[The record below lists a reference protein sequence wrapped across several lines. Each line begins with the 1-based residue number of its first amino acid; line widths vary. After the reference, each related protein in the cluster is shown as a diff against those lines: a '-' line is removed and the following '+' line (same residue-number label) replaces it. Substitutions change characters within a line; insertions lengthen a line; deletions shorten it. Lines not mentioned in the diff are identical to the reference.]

1 MDNNTDPILTTKDN
15 YVKYTVKDSV
25 FSDLFKDKK
34 YLLKL
39 YRTLHPEDVTATAQ
53 DIRNITIKNVL
64 VDDLYND
71 LGFQMRDQFI
81 ILVEAQSTW
90 TSNILIRALIYLVY
104 SYKEY
109 FERSEQN
116 LYSSKKAS
124 LPRPELYV
132 IYTGE
137 RGDKSDEIV
146 LSQEYFEGM
155 DSALEVRVKVIYE
168 KDTEDIIN
176 QYILFS
182 KIYNKCR
189 TKYGRTRT
197 AITETIR
204 ICKDKNILKE
214 YLKSRE
220 KEVISIMMF
229 LYDDEAIG
237 RAYISSVKRETA
249 EKVAKETAENTVMC
263 LLGKGKLSV
272 EEIADCVDLPSEEV
286 KRLAREYN
294 NNLGEE

>member
-1 MDNNTDPILTTKDN
+1 MGNNTDSVLTTKDN
-15 YVKYTVKDSV
+15 VKYTIKDSV

-39 YRTLHPEDVTATAQ
+39 YQTLHPEDVTATVQ
-53 DIRNITIKNVL
+53 DIQNITIKNVL
-64 VDDLYND
+64 VDGLYND
-71 LGFQMRDQFI
+71 LGFQMRDQLI
-81 ILVEAQSTW
+81 ILVEAQSAW
-90 TSNILIRALIYLVY
+90 TPNILIRALIYLVY

-109 FERSEQN
+109 FERSKQN
-116 LYSSKKAS
+116 LYSSKKVF

-137 RGDKSDEIV
+137 RGDKPDEIV
-146 LSQEYFEGM
+146 LSEEYFNGL

-168 KDTEDIIN
+168 KETEDIIN

-182 KIYNKCR
+182 KIYNRHRK
-189 TKYGRTRT
+189 KYGRTRT
-197 AITETIR
+197 AIMKTIR
-204 ICKDKNILKE
+204 ICKDNNILKE

-237 RAYISSVKRETA
+237 RAYINSIKR
-249 EKVAKETAENTVMC
+249 ETAENTVMR
-263 LLGKGKLSV
+263 LLEQGKLSV
-272 EEIADCVDLPSEEV
+272 EEIAACVDLSLDAV
-286 KRLAREYN
+286 KKLVKEYKN
-294 NNLGEE
+294 NSDKG